1 MTSSLMR
8 GSLVLVERFG
18 DGTRGV
24 KLNRPRKRNA
34 LSIELRE
41 VLAATFKE
49 LAADAACRAV
59 VLSGEGKAFCAGMDF
74 TQFGGDRGNKLKL
87 YHSTRDLFDS
97 VLQFPKPLI
106 AAVHGA
112 AVGGGF
118 TLALCCDER
127 LASEDAYFGFPEV
140 QRGIP
145 APQDVMRC
153 FVEEVRARDW
163 CETGRR
169 IDVSEALEAGLV
181 KEIVGAGRLL
191 DVSRS
196 EARPGSRRRV
206 VPGLRAALEGEMGRF
221 EEALFPEV

>member
-1 MTSSLMR
+1 VMH
-8 GSLVLVERFG
+8 GSLVLVEQLE
-18 DGTRGV
+18 DGVQGV
-24 KLNRPRKRNA
+24 RLNRPEKRNA

-41 VLAATFKE
+41 FLAATFQK
-49 LAADAACRAV
+49 LAADATCRAV
-59 VLSGEGKAFCAGMDF
+59 VLSGAGKAFCAGMDF

-87 YHSTRDLFDS
+87 YHSTRNLFDS
-97 VLQFPKPLI
+97 VLRFPKPLI

-127 LASEDAYFGFPEV
+127 LASEDAHFGFPEV

-145 APQDVMRC
+145 APLSVVRC
-153 FVEEVRARDW
+153 FVEAATARHW

-169 IDVSEALEAGLV
+169 IDVSEALAAGLV
-181 KEIVGAGRLL
+181 KEVVDAGRL
-191 DVSRS
+191 VEACRTEASRRV
-196 EARPGSRRRV
+196 ERRV

-221 EEALFPEV
+221 QKALFPEG

>member
-1 MTSSLMR
+1 MIN
-8 GSLVLVERFG
+8 GSLVLVELFE
-18 DGTRGV
+18 DGIQGV
-24 KLNRPRKRNA
+24 KLNRPAKRNA

-41 VLAATFKE
+41 RLAATFRE

-59 VLSGEGKAFCAGMDF
+59 VLGGEGKAFCAGMDF

-97 VLQFPKPLI
+97 ILRFPKPLI

-127 LASEDAYFGFPEV
+127 LASEDAHFGFPEV
-140 QRGIP
+140 HRGIP

-153 FVEEVRARDW
+153 FVEASIARDW

-169 IDVSEALEAGLV
+169 IDVYEALEAGLV
-181 KEIVGAGRLL
+181 KEVVGAGRL
-191 DVSRS
+191 VEASRS
-196 EARPGSRRRV
+196 EARRRVRRRV
-206 VPGLRAALEGEMGRF
+206 VPGLRAALEGEMRRF
-221 EEALFPEV
+221 EEALFPEG